1 LCSAGSA
8 TTPVSLAVRRS
19 RTVALPKSPKLKV
32 FSTIG
37 IIRQYRITAPIVFEE
52 FASFTRRVLELLDDQ
67 ELTDL
72 PRPKQPKIQAYNL
85 HGNFA
90 QVCTES
96 GVSLRL
102 LKFAQAL
109 RLHKICTRFHSR
121 NFP

>member
-1 LCSAGSA
+1 MEGHFVDLPLGFAPLPEPKAIAGAFANLAPHIVQLAHDRENSLCSAGSA

-67 ELTDL
+67 ELTYAI
-72 PRPKQPKIQAYNL
+72 REY
-85 HGNFA
+85 
-90 QVCTES
+90 
-96 GVSLRL
+96 
-102 LKFAQAL
+102 
-109 RLHKICTRFHSR
+109 
-121 NFP
+121 